1 MSELSKGTKVKFTN
15 GSSCTI
21 KKELGRGGQGIV
33 YLVDFNGNDYA
44 LKWYHVPYPDAFY
57 TNLKKNTEAGAPSES
72 FIWPLAVTER
82 QNESYGYMM
91 KLRPQG
97 YYELGA
103 FMLAKVK
110 FANVDAVIAAALQ
123 ICTSF
128 QKLHIRGLSYQ
139 DMNDGNFFIN
149 PQTGHVLICDNDNVS
164 PNGVNMGI
172 AGKVGFMA
180 PEIVEREALPSRPTD
195 YFSLAVT
202 LFLLFYMNKPF
213 EGQFATQAPCM
224 NEDAER
230 KLNGKEAIFI
240 MDPTNPK
247 NRPVPGMHKN
257 VIRRWNY
264 YPDILKNEF
273 IKTFSHEAIID
284 PSKRTMDRVWEHLL
298 VQLRSLCVTCPFCGK
313 KTFVNG
319 ETATNCQDC
328 GKPLTKP
335 ANLKCGKYIIPL
347 VPGQKIYKCQVTN
360 EEDHDTVMGEVVRNK
375 IDPKKWGFSN
385 KSQLTWTVTLPNGDV
400 HNVDPGQGMPL
411 AMGAKIRFSKDVTG
425 EIMK

>member
-1 MSELSKGTKVKFTN
+1 M
-15 GSSCTI
+15 
-21 KKELGRGGQGIV
+21 
-33 YLVDFNGNDYA
+33 
-44 LKWYHVPYPDAFY
+44 PYPDAFY

-110 FANVDAVIAAALQ
+110 FSSVDAVIAAALQ

-202 LFLLFYMNKPF
+202 LFILFY
-213 EGQFATQAPCM
+213 
-224 NEDAER
+224 
-230 KLNGKEAIFI
+230 L
-240 MDPTNPK
+240 
-247 NRPVPGMHKN
+247 NRP
-257 VIRRWNY
+257 
-264 YPDILKNEF
+264 PDCTI
-273 IKTFSHEAIID
+273 T
-284 PSKRTMDRVWEHLL
+284 
-298 VQLRSLCVTCPFCGK
+298 
-313 KTFVNG
+313 
-319 ETATNCQDC
+319 
-328 GKPLTKP
+328 
-335 ANLKCGKYIIPL
+335 
-347 VPGQKIYKCQVTN
+347 
-360 EEDHDTVMGEVVRNK
+360 
-375 IDPKKWGFSN
+375 
-385 KSQLTWTVTLPNGDV
+385 
-400 HNVDPGQGMPL
+400 
-411 AMGAKIRFSKDVTG
+411 
-425 EIMK
+425 